1 MKRSTIESYK
11 AASFFFIQ
19 RYVCE
24 LKPTGT
30 DIDDL
35 KVFPFFTQ
43 SLLEGLKAELPLYL
57 LKSDG
62 VSTEMTK
69 LQWWQ
74 SHEEEL
80 PRWWSNA
87 CKQVV
92 LIQLSSAAAEES
104 FLYLLTH
111 PMKDKTVIW
120 GLLRKPQL
128 CCNITLNY

>member
-11 AASFFFIQ
+11 AAWLFF
-19 RYVCE
+19 YPKVCE

-43 SLLEGLKAELPLYL
+43 SILEGLKAELPLYL
-57 LKSDG
+57 LKADG
-62 VSTEMTK
+62 VSTK

-92 LIQLSSAAAEES
+92 LIQLSAAERIFS
-104 FLYLLTH
+104 LLTNSSNERQNSH
-111 PMKDKTVIW
+111 LGIIAETSIM
-120 GLLRKPQL
+120 LSY
-128 CCNITLNY
+128 NY

>member
-1 MKRSTIESYK
+1 M
-11 AASFFFIQ
+11 
-19 RYVCE
+19 
-24 LKPTGT
+24 PTGT

-57 LKSDG
+57 LKTDG

-80 PRWWSNA
+80 PRWSNA

-92 LIQLSSAAAEES
+92 LIQLLSSAAAERIFS
-104 FLYLLTH
+104 LLTNSSNERQNSYLGIIAE
-111 PMKDKTVIW
+111 TSI
-120 GLLRKPQL
+120 LQY
-128 CCNITLNY
+128 NS